1 MKSLHGCHPHP
12 FLAHPSPSTPP
23 LSFSPHSSS
32 SLLPNSPP
40 SPLKLLLFPHP
51 TLPQLVTTCKDV
63 PFKYKVKI
71 PSCTFLKISGSYSFL
86 NPHFLT
92 FIKMSNKQAVN
103 VRLIVWYT
111 LFTVIG
117 RDGDRIQ
124 QIPCPSCRSS
134 GERPRLPQETR
145 ERYVRR
151 YPSKSN
157 LQAPS
162 KFIHSVILIE
172 QITAYFLVGI
182 PGQLADLLCVLLFL
196 LHDKLSTLGSAGL
209 AFPPFPQY
217 S

>member
-1 MKSLHGCHPHP
+1 MKSLHGCHPLP
-12 FLAHPSPSTPP
+12 FLAHPSQTTPP

-32 SLLPNSPP
+32 SLLPNSLP
-40 SPLKLLLFPHP
+40 SPLPHP

-86 NPHFLT
+86 NPRFLT
-92 FIKMSNKQAVN
+92 FIKLSNKQAVN

-124 QIPCPSCRSS
+124 QIPGPSGRSS

-196 LHDKLSTLGSAGL
+196 LQDKLYTPGSAGL

>member
-1 MKSLHGCHPHP
+1 MNLWNSYMDAISTLFSLTPLHPLPHSP
-12 FLAHPSPSTPP
+12 FLLTRPH
-23 LSFSPHSSS
+23 LSS
-32 SLLPNSPP
+32 
-40 SPLKLLLFPHP
+40 P
-51 TLPQLVTTCKDV
+51 TLRPLPSNSWSFLIPQLVTTCKDM

-92 FIKMSNKQAVN
+92 FIKLSNKQAVI

-124 QIPCPSCRSS
+124 QIPCPSGRSS

-157 LQAPS
+157 L
-162 KFIHSVILIE
+162 
-172 QITAYFLVGI
+172 
-182 PGQLADLLCVLLFL
+182 
-196 LHDKLSTLGSAGL
+196 
-209 AFPPFPQY
+209 
-217 S
+217 

>member
-1 MKSLHGCHPHP
+1 MKSLHGCHLHP

-32 SLLPNSPP
+32 SLLPNSSP
-40 SPLKLLLFPHP
+40 SPLKLLLLPHP
-51 TLPQLVTTCKDV
+51 TIPQPVTTCKNV

-92 FIKMSNKQAVN
+92 FIKLSNKQAVN

-124 QIPCPSCRSS
+124 QIPCPSGRSS

-157 LQAPS
+157 L
-162 KFIHSVILIE
+162 
-172 QITAYFLVGI
+172 
-182 PGQLADLLCVLLFL
+182 
-196 LHDKLSTLGSAGL
+196 
-209 AFPPFPQY
+209 
-217 S
+217 

>member
-1 MKSLHGCHPHP
+1 M
-12 FLAHPSPSTPP
+12 PSPPFPRSP
-23 LSFSPHSSS
+23 LSIHSPAVLFPHSSS
-32 SLLPNSPP
+32 SVLPNSPP
-40 SPLKLLLFPHP
+40 SPLKLLLLPHP

-71 PSCTFLKISGSYSFL
+71 PSCTFLKISGSSSYL

-92 FIKMSNKQAVN
+92 FIKVSNKQAVN

-124 QIPCPSCRSS
+124 QIPCPSGRSS

-157 LQAPS
+157 L
-162 KFIHSVILIE
+162 
-172 QITAYFLVGI
+172 
-182 PGQLADLLCVLLFL
+182 
-196 LHDKLSTLGSAGL
+196 
-209 AFPPFPQY
+209 
-217 S
+217 